1 MITDSLS
8 SLDRYSGIHPA
19 LDLAIRWL
27 AEHDLAGLPDG
38 ITEIDGRRVYV
49 NVMEADTRPEEGAHY
64 EVHRKYIDL
73 QMDLEGSEDILVSS
87 CYTPDANGFDDAADI
102 GFGDGPLGNLSRLGD
117 GMFALFLAGE
127 SHMPTVSNGSCT
139 HVKKAVF
146 KILSNEYYDE
156 V

>member
-1 MITDSLS
+1 MIYDNFSNLS
-8 SLDRYSGIHPA
+8 AYKGFFKGLDKVIEWAKTHKV
-19 LDLAIRWL
+19 
-27 AEHDLAGLPDG
+27 EELPLG
-38 ITEIDGRRVYV
+38 RTEIDGSRVFV

-87 CYTPDANGFDDAADI
+87 CYTSDANGFDDAADI